1 MIWAVLALLAVVALA
16 PLIVT
21 LVRYSAA
28 RGRQDSAIALHRAQL
43 AELDRDLADGRIAPA
58 EHATA
63 ILEVQRRLLADAATA
78 ETAPTRASRAPLFAV
93 LVIVPFAAIGLY
105 MLDGTPDMPS
115 APFAERQAQEAQDQM
130 MITHLREKLAQ
141 MDQTSDQ
148 TRQGYMILGNA
159 EESRGNW
166 SEAAAAFSK
175 ALAIR
180 FDPTLA
186 ARTAESLSRSS
197 GKVTPEAA
205 QLFRQ
210 ALAAAPQDAPWRSF
224 AEDRIKSAQP

>member
-1 MIWAVLALLAVVALA
+1 VIWAVLALLAVVALT
-16 PLIVT
+16 PLVLT
-21 LVRYSAA
+21 LVRGAAA
-28 RGRQDSAIALHRAQL
+28 RGRRDSAMALHRAQL
-43 AELDRDLADGRIAPA
+43 VELDRDLADGRIAPA

-63 ILEVQRRLLADAATA
+63 VLEVQRRLLADAAA
-78 ETAPTRASRAPLFAV
+78 EDATPTRASRVPLFAV

-105 MLDGTPDMPS
+105 LIDGTPDVPS
-115 APFAERQAQEAQDQM
+115 VPFAERQAEEAQDNM
-130 MITHLREKLAQ
+130 MIAHLREKLAQ

-148 TRQGYMILGNA
+148 TRQGYLILGNA

-210 ALAAAPQDAPWRSF
+210 ALAAAPQDAPWRGF